1 MCRNKRILQNTA
13 KNKAFVES
21 LPPVY
26 LIGYWARP
34 GYLKCYFS
42 GKYSEGEHT
51 KYEPLVGNY
60 DDHNG
65 TADQYELIPISFVT
79 TGYRY
84 WTFNENFAKL
94 MVERMRKEAER
105 DQIKF

>member
-1 MCRNKRILQNTA
+1 MCKNKRILRNTV

-34 GYLKCYFS
+34 GYLKCHFS

-51 KYEPLVGNY
+51 KYEPLVWNY

-79 TGYRY
+79 TGFRY

-94 MVERMRKEAER
+94 TVERMRKEAER